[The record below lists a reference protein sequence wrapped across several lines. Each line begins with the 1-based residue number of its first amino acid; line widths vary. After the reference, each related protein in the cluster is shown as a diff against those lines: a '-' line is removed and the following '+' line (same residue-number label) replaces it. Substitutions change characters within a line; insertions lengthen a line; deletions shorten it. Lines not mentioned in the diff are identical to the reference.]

1 MQGEKIGNEHNARC
15 IRLCGIGLV
24 VPLLIVS
31 SCLEEA
37 GTAPE
42 RAACGDSTRRGYGR
56 GARC

>member
-31 SCLEEA
+31 SCFEEV

>member
-1 MQGEKIGNEHNARC
+1 VQGKKIVKEHNARC

-31 SCLEEA
+31 SCFEEV

-42 RAACGDSTRRGYGR
+42 SAACGDSTRRGYGR